1 MTGDAD
7 LLRGVGAA
15 IAAHRRAVGVTQLSL
30 AERIGKSVQWVSAV
44 EQGRRHA
51 ERLTDLVRI
60 ASAIGC
66 TVDDLIGRPLDGLTP
81 RTDPAPAETETAAA
95 LRQVIMRSAGPVPVL
110 DPAPDLADVAAR
122 VDQAWRVWHE
132 SPSAHRAVGAIL
144 PALVADAHAARATS
158 SDGVGGARTLAG
170 AYQIARQWLHHVPSG
185 DLAWVV
191 SDRAAH
197 LAREADDPYLIA
209 LSAWA
214 LSGTYR
220 SAGHQDEATRICLVA
235 ADELRARIDPANP
248 RRDLLGAYGMLHL
261 AAAVGAA
268 QSEQDGRAW
277 ALHRV
282 AQDTAKTLGRDYY
295 DPWTKFGSG
304 NVDIHAVAMSAVLG
318 RPDDVVELSARLDL
332 NNVPSVERRSSA
344 LISVARGL
352 VRRGED
358 ESAVLV
364 LLDAERV
371 SADGVHDST
380 IVRELLHE
388 LIVRDRA
395 RARPHVRGLARRGGL
410 LAT

>member
-1 MTGDAD
+1 MAGDAD

-30 AERIGKSVQWVSAV
+30 AERIGRSVQWVSAV

-60 ASAIGC
+60 ASVVGC
-66 TVDDLIGRPLDGLTP
+66 TLDDLIGRPLDTLTP
-81 RTDPAPAETETAAA
+81 SAGHSQADTVAA
-95 LRQVIMRSAGPVPVL
+95 LREVIMRSAGPISVV
-110 DPAPDLADVAAR
+110 DPAPDLAEVAAR
-122 VDQAWRVWHE
+122 VDEAWRIWHE
-132 SPSAHRAVGAIL
+132 SPSAHRAVGAVL
-144 PALVADAHAARATS
+144 PALVADAHAAHATS
-158 SDGVGGARTLAG
+158 SDQARGARTLAG

-185 DLAWVV
+185 DLGWVV

-197 LAREADDPYLIA
+197 IARAADDPYLIA

-220 SAGHQDEATRICLVA
+220 SAGHHDEATRICLVS
-235 ADELRARIDPANP
+235 ADELLARIDPANP
-248 RRDLLGAYGMLHL
+248 RKDLLGAYGMLHL
-261 AAAVGAA
+261 AAAVCAA
-268 QSEQDGRAW
+268 QSAQDGRAW

-282 AQDTAKTLGRDYY
+282 ARDAADALGRDFC

-304 NVDIHAVAMSAVLG
+304 NVDIHALAISAALG

-332 NNVPSVERRSSA
+332 NTMPSVERRSAA
-344 LISVARGL
+344 LISMARSL

-358 ESAVLV
+358 ESAALV
-364 LLDAERV
+364 LLEAERV
-371 SADGVHDST
+371 SSDGVHNST
-380 IVRELLHE
+380 IVREMLRE

-410 LAT
+410 LAV